1 MKQTQLVL
9 CIAIIF
15 TLTASLPQTL
25 VAQEGY
31 DRQYFSN
38 KKEGDLTLAPLK
50 FQHWEAESGRLIVQ
64 ENRSK
69 KNTNL
74 IEIAFVRLPAK
85 KAAGNPPLVYLA
97 GTGSSGIDE
106 GGGPL
111 QPFFKKLTEFTDV
124 ILVDTRGLG
133 RSQPNLKC
141 PGSVTLPF
149 DKPVDL
155 ESVINAYDS
164 LLSGAKS
171 YWENEGMD
179 VYAYNTYESA
189 TDIAALLEALGVEKA
204 TFMGFSY
211 GTHLVLNIVKR
222 FPDIVHQAVL
232 VGTEGPDHTYKLP
245 SNIQHSIELISKQ
258 IDADPDISREIPD
271 FLQLMHDV
279 TASLKSQPRKMRTK
293 HPRSGEEVDI
303 IIGVADLFIA
313 NKLTLKHRERL
324 STLPY
329 HYYLLS
335 KGNFNHL
342 ARLAMNIR
350 TIRLRSLVP
359 FMMDCASG
367 ASAARMA
374 QIQSEKASFLMGDF
388 YNIPKPEICQR
399 LKVPL
404 LDDDFRTNPISDVPT
419 LFVHH
424 ALDIHTPLSNVKEV
438 MAGFAN
444 GHLLTV
450 KNEGHSLHAFS
461 EATFQERI
469 IGFLIDGKLQKQDAV
484 YELAPIKFKPLMK
497 SKPAATNGIPLPE
510 EITIMPPAKDLPKA
524 LAAFSGRWE
533 GSWELTPDF
542 NLIVSDINANAAEII
557 YAFSSSPRWRLEADY
572 QKLTA
577 KVVNGSS
584 PAITWGNER
593 IRFEFNLNE
602 SRDTIQGRFFMN
614 GKEIQ
619 SARGRKVK

>member
-1 MKQTQLVL
+1 MKLTQSLS
-9 CIAIIF
+9 IAIIF
-15 TLTASLPQTL
+15 ALTTFLLQAVL
-25 VAQEGY
+25 AQQGY

-38 KKEGDLTLAPLK
+38 KKAGDLSLDPFK
-50 FQHWEAESGRLIVQ
+50 FHNMDAASGRLIVR
-64 ENRSK
+64 ENRRQ

-85 KAAGNPPLVYLA
+85 ADSGNPPLIYLA

-111 QPFFKKLTEFTDV
+111 LPFFEKLTEFSDV

-164 LLSGAKS
+164 LLSNAKS
-171 YWENEGMD
+171 YWESEGVD
-179 VYAYNTYESA
+179 VFAYNTRESA
-189 TDIAALLEALGVEKA
+189 TDIAALLKALGIEKA
-204 TFMGFSY
+204 SLMGFSY

-222 FPDIVHQAVL
+222 FPELVQQAVL

-245 SNIQHSIELISKQ
+245 SNIQQSIELISRQ
-258 IDADPDISREIPD
+258 IDAEPNISREIPD
-271 FLQLMHDV
+271 FLQLMQDV
-279 TASLKSQPRKMRTK
+279 TASLKSQPRTVRAK
-293 HPRSGEEVDI
+293 HPRTGEAIEIVL
-303 IIGVADLFIA
+303 GMADLFIA
-313 NKLTLKHRERL
+313 NKLSLKHRERI

-335 KGNFNHL
+335 QGNFDHL
-342 ARLAMNIR
+342 ARLAMNMRRIR
-350 TIRLRSLVP
+350 PRSLVP
-359 FMMDCASG
+359 FIMDCASG
-367 ASAARMA
+367 ASATRQA
-374 QIQSEKASFLMGDF
+374 QIQTEKTSFLMGDF

-399 LKVPL
+399 LQVPV
-404 LDDDFRTNPISDVPT
+404 LDDDFRTNPVSDVPT

-424 ALDIHTPLSNVKEV
+424 ALDIHTPLINVEEV
-438 MAGFAN
+438 MSGFAN

-450 KNEGHSLHAFS
+450 ENEGHSLFAFS
-461 EATFQERI
+461 KAEFQDRI
-469 IGFLIDGKLQKQDAV
+469 IGFLTDGKLEKQSSV
-484 YELAPIKFKPLMK
+484 FELAPIKFKPLMK
-497 SKPAATNGIPLPE
+497 SKPASANEIPLPDN
-510 EITIMPPAKDLPKA
+510 ITIVPPAADLPKTI
-524 LAAFSGRWE
+524 AAFSGRWE

-542 NLIVSDINANAAEII
+542 KLIVSNINESKAEII
-557 YAFSSSPRWRLEADY
+557 YAFNAAPRWRLEADC

-577 KVVNGSS
+577 DVLNGSA
-584 PAITWGNER
+584 PTITWGNER
-593 IRFEFNLNE
+593 VRFEFTLNE
-602 SRDTIQGRFFMN
+602 NRETIQGQFFMN

-619 SARGRKVK
+619 SASGRKMK